1 METRQCLARCAILFL
16 NKQGPFPS
24 SSVLAPTQH
33 KEKKRN
39 DSVANS
45 VNDSVHRFH
54 PTVEYYSLLFLQ
66 QAKKALNLED
76 NPFLPTNN
84 PQSDALPGN
93 KGGSGDVAEKRE

>member
-1 METRQCLARCAILFL
+1 MSCSLCHFVLEQTRAVPLLQCPRTHT
-16 NKQGPFPS
+16 
-24 SSVLAPTQH
+24 TQR
-33 KEKKRN
+33 KKKRN

-76 NPFLPTNN
+76 NPFLPTND